1 MCRMAELAFSSTCHR
16 PDAAGNRRAT
26 VRVSAAF
33 KVTPRA
39 PDCDHVGK
47 DQVLT
52 VLPAKRFTSSICA
65 MTEEAS
71 IKLGQIEEVA
81 EVSIAVNLGPD
92 KADEL
97 KRFAHSRRL
106 KRSRR
111 TDLYMANG

>member
-1 MCRMAELAFSSTCHR
+1 
-16 PDAAGNRRAT
+16 
-26 VRVSAAF
+26 
-33 KVTPRA
+33 
-39 PDCDHVGK
+39 
-47 DQVLT
+47 
-52 VLPAKRFTSSICA
+52 
-65 MTEEAS
+65 MTDEAS

-97 KRFAHSRRL
+97 KRFADGRRL